1 MYIHIHYIY
10 TYNHTHCICIYIHIS
25 IEKHPSIRMALFSGE
40 SDEGASPGRS
50 VVIPMT
56 GDSITNENAGRTSNN
71 LAIFLQICIYI
82 YHGKLWRMI
91 GE

>member
-1 MYIHIHYIY
+1 MYIHIHCIYIY
-10 TYNHTHCICIYIHIS
+10 IYNHTHCICIYIHIS

-82 YHGKLWRMI
+82 YIMGSS

>member
-1 MYIHIHYIY
+1 MYIY
-10 TYNHTHCICIYIHIS
+10 IYIHIS

-82 YHGKLWRMI
+82 YIMGSS
-91 GE
+91 GEW